1 MPSKNSIK
9 QYAENG
15 FYHLYNRGVEK
26 RKIFKDGRDYGVFL
40 GYIKEYLTPKDDQ
53 KLLEMLANG
62 NLSWPEKNKIL
73 QLLRLNNF
81 AGEIDLI
88 AYCLMPNHFHF
99 LVHQKDPGSIDKF
112 MNSLAT
118 RYSMYFNKRHER
130 VGSLYQDVYKAVL
143 VTNDVQ
149 LLHLSRY
156 IHKQALLA
164 SLKGDAFENQP
175 SSYLE
180 YCGTRNTEWL
190 KSQFVLDFF
199 PSHSKVEAYKSFVED
214 SFVGPDFVE
223 ELTIEDFSE
232 HF

>member
-1 MPSKNSIK
+1 VPSKNSIK
-9 QYAENG
+9 QYLENG

-26 RKIFKDGRDYGVFL
+26 REIFKDSQDYGVFL
-40 GYIKEYLTPKDDQ
+40 GYVKEYLVPRDDNM
-53 KLLEMLANG
+53 LFEMLASG
-62 NLSWPEKNKIL
+62 NLSWPEKSKIL

-112 MNSLAT
+112 MNSLGT
-118 RYSMYFNKRHER
+118 RYSMYFNKRHDR

-156 IHKQALLA
+156 IHKQAF
-164 SLKGDAFENQP
+164 LKGDAFESQP

-180 YCGTRNTEWL
+180 YCGARNTEWI
-190 KSQFVLDFF
+190 KSQVVLDFF
-199 PSHSKVEAYKSFVED
+199 PSQSRVEAYKSFVED
-214 SFVGPDFVE
+214 SFVGPDFIE